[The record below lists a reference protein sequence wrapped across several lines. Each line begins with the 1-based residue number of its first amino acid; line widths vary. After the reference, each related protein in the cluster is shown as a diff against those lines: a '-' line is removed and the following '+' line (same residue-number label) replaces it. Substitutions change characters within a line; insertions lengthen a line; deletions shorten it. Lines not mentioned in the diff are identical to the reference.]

1 RRPLPVPPR
10 LEVFD
15 LRHLVGPAGHD
26 AGHRRLRPDDPPA
39 GTRHRVAQ
47 QARARTPV
55 AAERARPRA
64 DAVGTGEGARHVGR
78 QGRAAARR
86 VAAAG
91 VAARAGGRRR
101 HRARCAARRSDRRL
115 ARSDDDRVGAG
126 RAAREHH
133 VAPDRARA
141 RSAPSAVRTDDRS
154 RGDAGRNRAAADAE
168 SRARPAD
175 RGPRPAEAARRARPG
190 RLNTMV
196 RLAVVL
202 LAVAGATSVLPARSG
217 PAGTPDQAG
226 VVFFEGFDAAS
237 LDRSAWNVITDFHV
251 NNEQQAYIDSPDTIA
266 IVTGDEAR
274 GADGGALRLRALYRP
289 GETRQLNRTFDFV
302 SGRIDTRDKVTFT
315 HGTAAAR
322 IRLTAGEGLWPAFW
336 AL

>member
-1 RRPLPVPPR
+1 
-10 LEVFD
+10 
-15 LRHLVGPAGHD
+15 
-26 AGHRRLRPDDPPA
+26 
-39 GTRHRVAQ
+39 
-47 QARARTPV
+47 
-55 AAERARPRA
+55 
-64 DAVGTGEGARHVGR
+64 
-78 QGRAAARR
+78 
-86 VAAAG
+86 
-91 VAARAGGRRR
+91 
-101 HRARCAARRSDRRL
+101 
-115 ARSDDDRVGAG
+115 DDRVGAG

-141 RSAPSAVRTDDRS
+141 RSAPPAVRTDDRS

-168 SRARPAD
+168 PRARPAD

-190 RLNTMV
+190 RLIAMV

-202 LAVAGATSVLPARSG
+202 LAVAGATPVLPARSG
-217 PAGTPDQAG
+217 PAGTPDQAD
-226 VVFFEGFDAAS
+226 VVFFEGFDAAP

-266 IVTGDEAR
+266 IVTDDEAQ

-315 HGTAAAR
+315 YGTAAAR

-336 AL
+336 ALGAGRWPDTGEIDIMENVGDPSWVNAALHGPGYSGDTPLVRRRPFPPGEDATGWHVYAVRW